1 MVYQVATFKNNQVF
15 HTNLDYKSA
24 INALQ
29 IKNFKQIL
37 CENIG
42 SSATFSISKNGY
54 KFHEKPNEIL
64 PKDINTDHNK
74 QKNYLINEG
83 DNVPILQELG
93 IFTKEN
99 KIVNKMY
106 DKFKQINRFIEIID
120 DEFKNSNLKE
130 ITILDFGCGKSYLT
144 FLIYHY
150 FVNIKKI
157 KANIIGYD
165 IKKDV
170 VENCNNLAKKFN
182 CSGLKFV
189 VSDVKKDKLF
199 SGKIDMVITLHACD
213 TATDYALNFAIQN
226 KAKYIFSVP
235 CCQHEINLSINNG
248 GDFDIMLKDGIIKER
263 FSALLT
269 DEFRA
274 EILRA
279 MGYSVDMIEFV
290 DFAHSPKNI
299 MIRAKLSKHKF
310 DTKIFEN
317 LKKIKQK
324 YNFNQKLYSFFENF

>member
-1 MVYQVATFKNNQVF
+1 MKIEEVENFLLNKEQNLKQIVVSDKLNGEINKIIIKPTKIKNKLVYQVATFKNNQVF

-150 FVNIKKI
+150 FVN
-157 KANIIGYD
+157 
-165 IKKDV
+165 
-170 VENCNNLAKKFN
+170 
-182 CSGLKFV
+182 
-189 VSDVKKDKLF
+189 
-199 SGKIDMVITLHACD
+199 
-213 TATDYALNFAIQN
+213 
-226 KAKYIFSVP
+226 
-235 CCQHEINLSINNG
+235 
-248 GDFDIMLKDGIIKER
+248 
-263 FSALLT
+263 
-269 DEFRA
+269 
-274 EILRA
+274 
-279 MGYSVDMIEFV
+279 
-290 DFAHSPKNI
+290 
-299 MIRAKLSKHKF
+299 
-310 DTKIFEN
+310 